1 MSTDSILE
9 RLSAHRTLGSVPR
22 PELEWLASHG
32 VLRHLPVGE
41 ILSAKQKEVQGLHI
55 VLSGRVGIYVDRGAG
70 LRREMEWH
78 GGDVTGVMPYSRMG
92 MPPGDVK
99 ALELTDVLTVFR
111 DRIPE
116 LIRECPETTA
126 ILVHTMVDRARVFTS
141 QQGQDEK
148 LISLGKLSAGLA
160 HELNN
165 PASAIARSS
174 SSLQAN
180 FAKSDAASRE
190 LGSLGLNAEQLAM
203 LERVRDGCVPGASR
217 AVLSPLQQEER
228 EDAFAAW
235 LKKNGADAD
244 CAESLAE
251 TDVSLAMLDQLAAS
265 LRGPALNTALR
276 WLAAGCALR
285 RVTAEIHEASSRIY
299 DLVAA
304 IKGFSQ
310 MDRAQ
315 VPEPVDVEQ
324 GLANTVVV
332 LRSKAKGKSIG
343 LTMDIE
349 KNLPRVNGYAGEL
362 NQVWSN
368 LIDNALDAVSER
380 GHVQLTARR
389 EDGAIVV
396 RVIDDGPGVPA
407 DLRERIFE
415 PFFTTKDVG
424 KGTGLGLD
432 IVRRLVQRH
441 NGVLELDSKP
451 GRSEFRVVLPVPANS
466 AKGGAA

>member
-1 MSTDSILE
+1 VSTLSILE
-9 RLSAHRTLGSVPR
+9 RISAHRTLSTVPAQER
-22 PELEWLASHG
+22 EWLAANG
-32 VLRHLPVGE
+32 VLRRLEAGD
-41 ILSAKQKEVQGLHI
+41 ILSSKGRDVDGLHV
-55 VLSGRVGIYVDRGAG
+55 VLSGRIAIFVDRGAG
-70 LRREMEWH
+70 VRREMEWH
-78 GGDVTGVMPYSRMG
+78 AGDVTGVMPYSRIG
-92 MPPGDVK
+92 APPGDVR
-99 ALELTDVLTVFR
+99 ALEPAEILTVFR
-111 DRIPE
+111 DQMPD
-116 LIRECPETTA
+116 LIRECPEMTGV
-126 ILVHTMVDRARVFTS
+126 LVHRMVDRARVFTS
-141 QQGQDEK
+141 QQLQDEK

-180 FAKSDAASRE
+180 FAQSDAASRA
-190 LGSLGLNAEQLAM
+190 LGSLGLSAEQMAM
-203 LERVRDGCVPGASR
+203 LEHVRDGCVPGASR

-228 EDAFAAW
+228 ENAFVAW
-235 LKKNGADAD
+235 IKKNGADTD

-251 TDVSLAMLDQLAAS
+251 TDVSIAMLDQLAAS
-265 LRGPALNTALR
+265 LHGPALNTALR
-276 WLAAGCALR
+276 WLASGCALR

-315 VPEPVDVEQ
+315 VPEPVDIEQ

-349 KNLPRVNGYAGEL
+349 KNLPRVNGYGGEL

-380 GHVQLTARR
+380 GQVQLTARS
-389 EDGAIVV
+389 ENGSVVV

-407 DLRERIFE
+407 DLQERIFE
-415 PFFTTKDVG
+415 PFFTTKEVG

-441 NGVLELDSKP
+441 NGVIELDSKP
-451 GRSEFRVVLPVPANS
+451 GRSEFRVVLPAAANS